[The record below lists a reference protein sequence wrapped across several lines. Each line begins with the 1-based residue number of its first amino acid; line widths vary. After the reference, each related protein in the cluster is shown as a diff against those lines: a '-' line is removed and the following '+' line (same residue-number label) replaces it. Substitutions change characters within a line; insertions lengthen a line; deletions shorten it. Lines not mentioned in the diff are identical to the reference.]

1 MPALPRTLGRLLPQR
16 LGRQLMLMTAATLWL
31 TIGLFGAYTFR
42 EQSAAAIAG
51 IEQQAVTLARD
62 LALLNEPLLVSDRFD
77 EIEALSKTSM
87 ETPQVLEIRIVD
99 SDGASISRVVR
110 RPGEAQQAVYDAPGT
125 RLAPPPMVRP
135 TLAVDLAKQHVVAW
149 HPVQSGTLLGWVRV
163 EHGTQALAEIRS
175 RLWQSTLVACL
186 LAGFGSVALLSALLR
201 KPLRA
206 LDAAKAFAVD
216 LQRIEGQQLETI
228 EGPLETRA
236 LGRALN
242 LASTQLFDQR
252 RTIDANIAAL
262 RQQEAALADTN
273 EQLRTIFALS
283 PDALVSFDAGG
294 RVSFANAAF
303 FRLTGLTPEAL
314 IGQHDSVLDQHLRSR
329 VLDPAGYT
337 PLFRLFDSADA
348 APTQLV
354 LERPR
359 ATVLELVGRHGH
371 APSVSRLLYA
381 RDITRE
387 SEIDRMKSEF
397 LSTAAHELRT
407 PMTGIHACVEL
418 MLSRELP
425 PPRQQHL
432 LGIVNRQSRAMMAI
446 VDELLDLAR
455 IESGHGADFNYDNA
469 ELGALVARAVDDFVA
484 PADRS
489 APELRASNAPGV
501 VRVDAGKFAQVV
513 RNLLSNAYK
522 YSNGGAVEVRLL
534 APRDGKVGLQVED
547 HGIGMTPEQL
557 ARVTERFYRADASG
571 HVLGTG
577 LGMSIVDDIVRI
589 MGGTLELA
597 SQIGQGTTV
606 TVWLPL
612 AEPATADADVMEPA
626 EAA

>member
-1 MPALPRTLGRLLPQR
+1 
-16 LGRQLMLMTAATLWL
+16 MLMAAATLWL

-42 EQSAAAIAG
+42 EQTAAALAG

-77 EIEALSKTSM
+77 EIEALSKSSM
-87 ETPQVLEIRIVD
+87 ETPQVLEIRVVD
-99 SDGASISRVVR
+99 GDGATISRVVR
-110 RPGEAQQAVYDAPGT
+110 PPGEPQRAVYDPPGT
-125 RLAPPPMVRP
+125 RLKPPPVIRP
-135 TLAVDLAKQHVVAW
+135 ALEVDLARGHVRGVASGEVGHAARLGAGGPR
-149 HPVQSGTLLGWVRV
+149 HPGAGRDPLA
-163 EHGTQALAEIRS
+163 HLAEHAGGVPAG
-175 RLWQSTLVACL
+175 RLSA
-186 LAGFGSVALLSALLR
+186 ASALLSALLR

-216 LQRIEGQQLETI
+216 LERIEGQQLDCI

-236 LGRALN
+236 LGHALN
-242 LASTQLFDQR
+242 LASTRLHDQR
-252 RTIDANIAAL
+252 RTIDASIAAL
-262 RQQEAALADTN
+262 RRQEAVLADTN

-294 RVSFANAAF
+294 RVSFANPAF
-303 FRLTGLTPEAL
+303 FRLTGLTPEQV
-314 IGQHDSVLDQHLRSR
+314 IGHHDSVLDQHLSERCARPRRLHAAVPAVSTRPSR
-329 VLDPAGYT
+329 AGAAVLA
-337 PLFRLFDSADA
+337 
-348 APTQLV
+348 
-354 LERPR
+354 RPR

-455 IESGHGADFNYDNA
+455 IESGRGADFAYETVDLA
-469 ELGALVARAVDDFVA
+469 AVVEPLGRRLHCAG
-484 PADRS
+484 RS
-489 APELRASNAPGV
+489 PPPELCVPAVPGL
-501 VRVDAGKFAQVV
+501 VRVDPAKLAQVV

-522 YSNGGAVEVRLL
+522 YSASRRGAGAAAAAHAMGAWACRS
-534 APRDGKVGLQVED
+534 R
-547 HGIGMTPEQL
+547 T
-557 ARVTERFYRADASG
+557 TAS
-571 HVLGTG
+571 
-577 LGMSIVDDIVRI
+577 
-589 MGGTLELA
+589 A
-597 SQIGQGTTV
+597 
-606 TVWLPL
+606 
-612 AEPATADADVMEPA
+612 
-626 EAA
+626 